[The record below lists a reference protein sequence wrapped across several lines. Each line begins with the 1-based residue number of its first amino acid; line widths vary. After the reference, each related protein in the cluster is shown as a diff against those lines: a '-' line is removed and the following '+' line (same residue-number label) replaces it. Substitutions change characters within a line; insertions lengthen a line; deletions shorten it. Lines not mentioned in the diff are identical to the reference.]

1 MHSPAARHSLLP
13 WRTLAVVLGFALL
26 VALLSIDQVHLWLR
40 DLLATAE
47 PVIAAYPVWGAL
59 AFVLVS
65 ALSAMLAFLSSVLLV
80 PVAVYSWG
88 TTTTVILLWLGWWI
102 GGACA
107 FAIGRLLRRPLVKS
121 ARAER
126 LVLFYGE
133 RLPRNA
139 QFPLVLVLQLALPS
153 EVPGYLCGLLGVRFA
168 TYATAL
174 LLAEL
179 PYAVGTVMVGQGLI
193 ERRAGMLMAAIAAGL
208 ALSLGAVWLLRRWVR
223 R

>member
-1 MHSPAARHSLLP
+1 MHSPAARRSLLP
-13 WRTLAVVLGFALL
+13 WRTLAVALGFALL
-26 VALLSIDQVHLWLR
+26 VALLSIDQIHLWLK

-47 PVIAAYPVWGAL
+47 PVIAAYPVWGAVT
-59 AFVLVS
+59 FVLVS

-107 FAIGRLLRRPLVKS
+107 FAIGRLLRRPLIKS

-153 EVPGYLCGLLGVRFA
+153 EVPGYLCGLLGVRFT
-168 TYATAL
+168 TYASAL

-208 ALSLGAVWLLRRWVR
+208 ALSLGAVWLLRRWVHR
-223 R
+223 